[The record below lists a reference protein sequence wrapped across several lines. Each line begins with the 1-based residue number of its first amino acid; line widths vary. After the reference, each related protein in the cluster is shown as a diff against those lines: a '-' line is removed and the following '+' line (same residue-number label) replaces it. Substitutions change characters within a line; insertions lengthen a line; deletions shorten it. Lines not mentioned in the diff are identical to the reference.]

1 MDPDLSPLDEA
12 LETLGVDGYLMDDGA
27 TLADQQYLTGFD
39 AEDPF
44 VSLYTPEE
52 TALLVSTLEY
62 QRATTESRA
71 DAVTNW
77 ADYHDE
83 DGDQD
88 RHEMIVEFLADF
100 GVESVAVNERFPL
113 FTADG
118 LRDAGIEVVVDD
130 ETTVE
135 DIRATKTD
143 EEVEWIQSVQRA
155 NEDAMRAA
163 ETLIANA
170 EVGEDDVLLHDGEPL
185 TAERVKEEIEVT
197 LLRHGCGLDDTI
209 VACGEQCAV
218 PHDRG
223 SGPLRADE
231 TIIVDIFPRSKD
243 TRYHSDMTRTFCRGT
258 PTAEARA
265 FYDVTQQAKEAAL
278 DAIEDG
284 MRGEGSITGSDVDD
298 AVCDVYEDAGYPTLR
313 QDRTADTGFFHST
326 GHGVGLEV
334 HEAPRVGQHADEA
347 LEPGHIVTIEPG
359 LYDPDV
365 GGVRIEDI
373 VVVTEDGYENLV
385 DYPETFVVGE

>member
-1 MDPDLSPLDEA
+1 MDPDLADLDDA
-12 LETLGVDGYLMDDGA
+12 LAELSVDGYVMDDGA
-27 TLADQQYLTGFD
+27 TLADQLYVTGFD

-44 VSLYTPEE
+44 VSLYTPDE

-62 QRATTESRA
+62 ERASLESRA
-71 DAVTNW
+71 DTVENW
-77 ADYHDE
+77 ATYYAE
-83 DGDQD
+83 DDD
-88 RHEMIVEFLADF
+88 RERHEMIADF
-100 GVESVAVNERFPL
+100 LGGLGVESVAVNQRFPL

-130 ETTVE
+130 ETTIE
-135 DIRATKTD
+135 DIRARKTD
-143 EEVEWIQSVQRA
+143 EEVEWIRSVQRA

-163 ETLIANA
+163 EELIANA
-170 EVGEDDVLLHDGEPL
+170 DVDDGVLQHEGEPL
-185 TAERVKEEIEVT
+185 TSERVKEEIEIT

-231 TIIVDIFPRSKD
+231 TIIIDIFPRSKE

-258 PTAEARA
+258 PSDEARD
-265 FYDVTQQAKEAAL
+265 FYDVTQEAKEAAL
-278 DAIEDG
+278 DVLQAG
-284 MRGEGSITGSDVDD
+284 VAGSEVDD
-298 AVCDVYEDAGYPTLR
+298 AVCDVYEDAGYTTLR

-334 HEAPRVGQHADEA
+334 HEDPRIGQRADDELEA
-347 LEPGHIVTIEPG
+347 GHVVTIEPG

-385 DYPETFVVGE
+385 EYPEEFVH